1 MDIESGAVSTTPPYS
16 SEGGATRAL
25 SQLIAIAGA
34 ALEMNP
40 NIALDCILRATS
52 LLQSKLNG
60 PDVGSAARRGGLA
73 PWQARRVS
81 SHISANLRARI
92 RVQDLAGLLQVS
104 PGHFC
109 RAFRETFGEPPV
121 SYIMS
126 RRIHRAQEL
135 MIRSHEP
142 LAHIALE
149 CGLSDQSHFT
159 RVFRRVVGTTPST
172 WRRQHAIPR
181 S

>member
-1 MDIESGAVSTTPPYS
+1 MDDESGATSTRLPGFP
-16 SEGGATRAL
+16 EEGATRAL
-25 SQLIAIAGA
+25 SQFIAIAGA

-52 LLQSKLNG
+52 LLQSKVNG
-60 PDVGSAARRGGLA
+60 PTVGAGVRRGGLA

-81 SHISANLRARI
+81 SHISANISARI
-92 RVQDLAGLLQVS
+92 RVQDLAGLLQLS
-104 PGHFC
+104 TGHFC
-109 RAFRETFGEPPV
+109 RAFRETFGEPPM

-135 MIRSHEP
+135 LIRSRES
-142 LAHIALE
+142 LAQVALE

-159 RVFRRVVGTTPST
+159 RVFRRIAGMTPSA
-172 WRRQHAIPR
+172 WRRQHVIPP